1 MNSWKVGMIA
11 ADAGWLAQWQE
22 DPDKP
27 YKNTTRHVRFVAYSP
42 RSENISFEVSYRTM
56 DDLITDVEG
65 HASEFDAEEHVMKLM
80 DEKKRGVAY
89 FQKWNVNF
97 TLFDLV
103 EDVLSIKK
111 MLDDLAT
118 RLVHARDEERK
129 YWSQFDPKTVQK
141 EDYEYV

>member
-11 ADAGWLAQWQE
+11 ANAGWLAQWRE

-27 YKNTTRHVRFVAYSP
+27 YKNVTRHVRFVAHSP

-65 HASEFDAEEHVMKLM
+65 YASDFDAEEHVMKLM

-89 FQKWNVNF
+89 FQKWNINF

-103 EDVLSIKK
+103 EDVQSIKK

-118 RLVHARDEERK
+118 GLVHAREDEQRFNA
-129 YWSQFDPKTVQK
+129 QFDQRFIEKD
-141 EDYEYV
+141 DYEYV